1 MYYVDGGVP
10 FFLLVV
16 MRVLKARAA
25 LLSDFEVLQL
35 LRDSEAEQRNEAR
48 SRKEQHVSDTD
59 VAPNFR
65 TMQFEAI
72 TSLSQPFRACS
83 LQKAE
88 NIRAFLDDL
97 RTRGYVIPDERIL
110 ADEPGLTKAERLQLV
125 NHAPSSVVELHTL
138 VEELGQRM
146 NDDQINEII
155 QCVTAHLPI
164 PDSSNADVSA
174 MPMEHT
180 PHMTQ
185 DTSMTQAVDI
195 PDADM
200 DEEDAF
206 PEEHFEHEEPGANVD
221 QDAGGGYDAD
231 D

>member
-1 MYYVDGGVP
+1 
-10 FFLLVV
+10 

-35 LRDSEAEQRNEAR
+35 LRDSEAEQRHEAR
-48 SRKEQHVSDTD
+48 SRKEQHVSDTE

-97 RTRGYVIPDERIL
+97 KNRGYAIPDERVL
-110 ADEPGLTKAERLQLV
+110 TDEPGLTKIERLQLV

-155 QCVTAHLPI
+155 QCVIANLPL
-164 PDSSNADVSA
+164 PDASNTDASSI
-174 MPMEHT
+174 PMEHT
-180 PHMTQ
+180 PHTIQ
-185 DTSMTQAVDI
+185 DTSMAQAIDI
-195 PDADM
+195 HDTDM

-206 PEEHFEHEEPGANVD
+206 PEQHFEHEEPGANMD
-221 QDAGGGYDAD
+221 HDAAGGYDAD

>member
-1 MYYVDGGVP
+1 
-10 FFLLVV
+10 
-16 MRVLKARAA
+16 MRVIKVRAA

-48 SRKEQHVSDTD
+48 TRKEQQVSDTD
-59 VAPNFR
+59 IASNFR

-83 LQKAE
+83 LQTAE
-88 NIRAFLDDL
+88 HIRAFLDDL
-97 RTRGYVIPDERIL
+97 QKRGYVIPDERIL
-110 ADEPGLTKAERLQLV
+110 ADEPGLTKTERLQLV

-164 PDSSNADVSA
+164 PDASNTDPHS
-174 MPMEHT
+174 MPMEH
-180 PHMTQ
+180 PPPMIL
-185 DTSMTQAVDI
+185 DNSMTQATDM

-206 PEEHFEHEEPGANVD
+206 PEEHFEHEEPGANMD
-221 QDAGGGYDAD
+221 HDAGGGYDAD